1 MAKDWHDYLKKYV
14 WDEDKTPFLVAVDRL
29 YRNQANNEIFLYA
42 LFLSIPAALLAAAA
56 AAYSLRHGVQLL
68 ALAAGVY
75 GAMVCAAA
83 AWLHLRKSRFA
94 ALYGSSVPLVL
105 LAYLLWQGFH
115 PRLGALDQIVL
126 VVVLLLW
133 LRYTVRI
140 HAIVRRYASMPER
153 PRPS

>member
-1 MAKDWHDYLKKYV
+1 MAKDWHDYLKKYI
-14 WDEDKTPFLVAVDRL
+14 WDEEKTPFLVAVDRL
-29 YRNQANNEIFLYA
+29 HKSQAHNEIFLYA
-42 LFLSIPAALLAAAA
+42 LFLSVPAALVAAAA
-56 AAYSLRHGVQLL
+56 VASSLRYGVDLL
-68 ALAAGVY
+68 ILVGLY
-75 GAMVCAAA
+75 GASVCVAA
-83 AWLHLRKSRFA
+83 AWLYLRKSRFA
-94 ALYGSSVPLVL
+94 AIYSVSVPLVL

-115 PRLGALDQIVL
+115 PRLGALDQMVI